1 MTRLALRRLLRLAL
15 ETDAHAVREAGAWS
29 TRCLH
34 CRSGLRFTEEGEPLN
49 GATLE
54 HVVPRSWFGKRAAAP
69 LTEGLEGADDP
80 RNLALACARCNQGK
94 GKGPDAAGPGD
105 PRAREVVARLAESR
119 RARWITR

>member
-1 MTRLALRRLLRLAL
+1 MTRPALRRLLRLAL
-15 ETDAHAVREAGAWS
+15 ETDALAVLEDGVWT

-34 CRSGLRFTEEGEPLN
+34 CRSALRFTEEGEPLN

-54 HVVPRSWFGKRAAAP
+54 HVVPRSWFGKRAAAD
-69 LTEGLEGADDP
+69 LTVAFEGPDDP

-105 PRAREVVARLAESR
+105 GRAREIVGNLQEVRQR
-119 RARWITR
+119 RWR

>member
-1 MTRLALRRLLRLAL
+1 MTRPALRRLLRLAL
-15 ETDAHAVREAGAWS
+15 ETDALAIHEEGTWA

-34 CRSGLRFTEEGEPLN
+34 CRSGLRFTDEGEPLN

-54 HVVPRSWFGKRAAAP
+54 HVVPRSWFDKRAAAD
-69 LTEGLEGADDP
+69 LTAALEGPDDP

-105 PRAREVVARLAESR
+105 PRAREIVARLAEAR
-119 RARWITR
+119 RARWLRR